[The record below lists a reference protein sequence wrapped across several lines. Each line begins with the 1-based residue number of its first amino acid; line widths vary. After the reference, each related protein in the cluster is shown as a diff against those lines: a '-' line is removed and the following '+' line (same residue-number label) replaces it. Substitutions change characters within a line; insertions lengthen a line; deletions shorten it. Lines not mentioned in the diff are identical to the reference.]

1 MDTNLAGT
9 EPQKTWEDA
18 VRWLREQPDRQ
29 ELVRDS
35 YYDDPLAAAAERY
48 RRSGEWQAIS
58 VLLGP
63 GRQRKALELGAGRGI
78 ASYALA
84 ADGFAVTALEPDPSL
99 IVGAG
104 AIRALAA
111 ECALPIEV
119 VEQYSETLP
128 FEDASFDLVFAR
140 AVLHHTRDL
149 DAALREAARV
159 LKPGGRLVAV
169 REHVIS
175 RDEDLDA
182 FFAVH
187 PLHSLYGGENAY
199 RLDRYRGAIR
209 SSGLRLERV
218 LAPLTSPINHAPH
231 DRAAL
236 GREIGARLGRVPGL
250 PFLVELLVRTPLLGR
265 GLLGLAGLIDHRPG
279 RLYSFVARRD

>member
-1 MDTNLAGT
+1 METGLADAK
-9 EPQKTWEDA
+9 PQKSWEDA

-29 ELVRDS
+29 DLVRDS

-48 RRSGEWQAIS
+48 RQSGEWQA
-58 VLLGP
+58 VRALVGP
-63 GRQRKALELGAGRGI
+63 GLKRKALDLGAGRGI
-78 ASYALA
+78 ASYAMA
-84 ADGFAVTALEPDPSL
+84 ADGFVVTALEPDPSA

-119 VEQYSETLP
+119 VEQFSETLP
-128 FEDASFDLVFAR
+128 FDDAMFDIVFAR

-149 DAALREAARV
+149 GAALREVARV

-175 RDEDLDA
+175 RDEDIGA
-182 FFAVH
+182 FFEIH
-187 PLHSLYGGENAY
+187 PLHSLYGGENAF
-199 RLDRYRGAIR
+199 RLDHYRAAIR

-218 LAPLTSPINHAPH
+218 LAPLASPINYAPY
-231 DRAAL
+231 DLAGLR
-236 GREIGARLGRVPGL
+236 REIAARFAGVPGL
-250 PFLVELLVRTPLLGR
+250 PVLVGLLLRTPIIGR
-265 GLLGLAGLIDHRPG
+265 GLLGLAGLIDRRPG
-279 RLYSFVARRD
+279 RLYSFVARRG